1 MKAPMIVHAADGPA
15 LLVVILKLLL
25 LTIILTILLCTAG
38 CATITDADG
47 KIVASS
53 KSFGRDLEYSQTIQF
68 FENGS
73 TQSIAT
79 TYTTR
84 ETVTGFMGAFNEIL
98 GTAVAAAQNTF

>member
-1 MKAPMIVHAADGPA
+1 MKPSILIREADGPV
-15 LLVVILKLLL
+15 LLVVLIKLFLLSLLILLL
-25 LTIILTILLCTAG
+25 AG
-38 CATITDADG
+38 CATITDAEG

-53 KSFGRDLEYSQTIQF
+53 KSFGRDLEYSQSITFFEDGSTNTIQ
-68 FENGS
+68 
-73 TQSIAT
+73 T